1 MMGFKRFLFF
11 CFAMLLVTSFQAQE
25 QDSLRVM
32 SFESYMALVKKG
44 HPLSVQANLQAEF
57 GDATVQGAR
66 GGFDPK
72 AYSDVGQK
80 YFKDTQYY
88 SNIDAG
94 VKIPTWFGLE
104 LMAGFEQNQ
113 GVFLNP
119 ESNVPSNGLWIGGVS
134 MALGQGMFIDE
145 RRAAL
150 RGAQVYQESTI
161 AERER
166 LLNDLLF
173 SAGEAYWD
181 FFKAYNNLRI
191 YQGALTLAQERFVGV
206 KQSARLG
213 DVPAIDTLEAGI
225 QVQNR
230 LLNLQQARLDF
241 DNSAL
246 FLGVFLWADGL
257 IPLELEDN
265 TVPYLQ
271 DDLTVSNAAS
281 LSQVRFLD
289 QLVNHPELRLTNFKI
304 EQLEIEQR
312 WKREQLKPEINLK
325 YQPLNERQIGENPI
339 ADYSVNNYTWGLE
352 FNMPLFLRKER
363 SALTLAGLKIREQ
376 ELAFENKQA
385 NLQNK
390 AQAALNM
397 WNVTFEQISLYR
409 RTVRDYEQLLAGER
423 RKFETGESSLFLVN
437 SRELSYINAQIKLVS
452 LLAENQKAI
461 LKTNYA
467 LGILGR

>member
-1 MMGFKRFLFF
+1 MKKNLWMFVFLLIS
-11 CFAMLLVTSFQAQE
+11 ANLSAQE
-25 QDSLRVM
+25 EPNDSLKVLPFDAFM
-32 SFESYMALVKKG
+32 SLVKKG
-44 HPLSVQANLQAEF
+44 HPLSVQANLQEAF
-57 GDATVQGAR
+57 GEATVQGAR

-72 AYSDVGQK
+72 AYSDVSQK
-80 YFKDTQYY
+80 YFKDSQYY

-94 VKIPTWFGLE
+94 VKVPTWFGLE

-119 ESNVPSNGLWIGGVS
+119 ENNVPSTGLWMGGVS

-145 RRAAL
+145 RRAGL
-150 RGAQVYQESTI
+150 RQAQVYQESTE
-161 AERER
+161 AERVR
-166 LLNDLLF
+166 LMNELLF

-181 FFKAYNNLRI
+181 FFKSYNNLRI
-191 YQGALTLAQERFVGV
+191 YRGALQLAQERFVGV

-230 LLNLQQARLDF
+230 LLALQQAQLDF
-241 DNSAL
+241 KNSAL
-246 FLGVFLWADGL
+246 YLGVFLWADGMV
-257 IPLELEDN
+257 PLVLEEN
-265 TVPYLQ
+265 TVPYRE
-271 DDLTVSNAAS
+271 DELTVSNAAS
-281 LSQVRFLD
+281 LSQIVLQD
-289 QLVNHPELRLTNFKI
+289 LVLQHPELLLTGFKI
-304 EQLEIEQR
+304 EQLEIEER

-325 YQPLNERQIGENPI
+325 YQPLNERLFGDSPLAN
-339 ADYSVNNYTWGLE
+339 YSANNYSWGLE

-363 SALTLAGLKIREQ
+363 SGVALTGLKIREQ

-390 AQAALNM
+390 LQAALNM
-397 WNVTFEQISLYR
+397 WDVSFEQIALYR

-423 RKFETGESSLFLVN
+423 RKFEAGESSLFLVN

-467 LGILGR
+467 LGILGE

>member
-1 MMGFKRFLFF
+1 M
-11 CFAMLLVTSFQAQE
+11 
-25 QDSLRVM
+25 
-32 SFESYMALVKKG
+32 
-44 HPLSVQANLQAEF
+44 P
-57 GDATVQGAR
+57 
-66 GGFDPK
+66 P
-72 AYSDVGQK
+72 
-80 YFKDTQYY
+80 
-88 SNIDAG
+88 
-94 VKIPTWFGLE
+94 
-104 LMAGFEQNQ
+104 
-113 GVFLNP
+113 
-119 ESNVPSNGLWIGGVS
+119 
-134 MALGQGMFIDE
+134 
-145 RRAAL
+145 
-150 RGAQVYQESTI
+150 
-161 AERER
+161 
-166 LLNDLLF
+166 
-173 SAGEAYWD
+173 
-181 FFKAYNNLRI
+181 
-191 YQGALTLAQERFVGV
+191 
-206 KQSARLG
+206 
-213 DVPAIDTLEAGI
+213 IDTLEAGI

-246 FLGVFLWADGL
+246 YLGVFLWADGM

-265 TVPYLQ
+265 TIPYLQ
-271 DDLTVSNAAS
+271 NELTVSSAAS
-281 LSQVRFLD
+281 FGQVQFLD

>member
-1 MMGFKRFLFF
+1 MGFKRFLFF
-11 CFAMLLVTSFQAQE
+11 CFVMLLATSFQAQN

-32 SFESYMALVKKG
+32 SFESFMALVKKG
-44 HPLSVQANLQAEF
+44 HPLSVQANLQEEF

-72 AYSDVGQK
+72 AYSDVAQK

-150 RGAQVYQESTI
+150 RGAQVYQESTL

-181 FFKAYNNLRI
+181 FFKAYNSLRI
-191 YQGALTLAQERFVGV
+191 YQDALSLAQERFVGV

-213 DVPAIDTLEAGI
+213 DVPPIDTLEAGI

-246 FLGVFLWADGL
+246 YLGVFLWADGM

-265 TVPYLQ
+265 TIPYLQ
-271 DDLTVSNAAS
+271 DELTVSSAAS
-281 LSQVRFLD
+281 FGQVQLLD
-289 QLVNHPELRLTNFKI
+289 QLLNHPELRLTNFKI

-376 ELAFENKQA
+376 KLAFENKQA

-437 SRELSYINAQIKLVS
+437 SRELSYINAQIKLVT

-461 LKTNYA
+461 LKTNNA